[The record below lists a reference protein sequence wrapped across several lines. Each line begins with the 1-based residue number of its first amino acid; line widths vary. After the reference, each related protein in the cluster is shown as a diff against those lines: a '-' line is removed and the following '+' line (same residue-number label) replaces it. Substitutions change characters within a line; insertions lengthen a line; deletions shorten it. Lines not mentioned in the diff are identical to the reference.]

1 MQLKQ
6 CLREIYNFSY
16 IKKLPKTSP
25 KKQERK
31 IKENGKQKK
40 EIIKTGAAFND
51 QKRDNRD
58 N

>member
-25 KKQERK
+25 KKQEKKHQRK
-31 IKENGKQKK
+31 WNVEGRNHKNWSSI
-40 EIIKTGAAFND
+40 
-51 QKRDNRD
+51 
-58 N
+58 